1 MERSRKKIKKW
12 SVIGKF
18 LSIGLMFFALLFLT
32 TANFFVGATSKEN
45 KQVNMPVS
53 QNTTDTD
60 EDLPSAPN
68 PTEEKT
74 SSSSISVIEEYLHKD
89 HFDFNLFNSGKR
101 FLHKIAVS
109 QKIELVH
116 FKLLSPP
123 PEV

>member
-1 MERSRKKIKKW
+1 MKSRKKIKKW
-12 SVIGKF
+12 SGIGRF
-18 LSIGLMFFALLFLT
+18 LSICLMFFALLFLT
-32 TANFFVGATSKEN
+32 TANFFVGASSIEDS
-45 KQVNMPVS
+45 QAAMPVS
-53 QNTTDTD
+53 QKSADSN
-60 EDLPSAPN
+60 EDLPAAPN

-74 SSSSISVIEEYLHKD
+74 STNSISVIEEYLHKD

-101 FLHKIAVS
+101 ILHQIAVT

>member
-1 MERSRKKIKKW
+1 MAR
-12 SVIGKF
+12 IGKF
-18 LSIGLMFFALLFLT
+18 LSISLMFFALLFLT
-32 TANFFVGATSKEN
+32 TANFFVGAALKSN
-45 KQVNMPVS
+45 QMNMPVS
-53 QNTTDTD
+53 EKSADSS
-60 EDLPSAPN
+60 EDMTSAPN

-74 SSSSISVIEEYLHKD
+74 SSNSISVIEEYLHKD

-116 FKLLSPP
+116 FELLSPP

>member
-1 MERSRKKIKKW
+1 MERSRKKTSNW
-12 SVIGKF
+12 SGIGRV

-32 TANFFVGATSKEN
+32 TANFFVGAAMKSN
-45 KQVNMPVS
+45 QINIPVS
-53 QNTTDTD
+53 EKSADSN
-60 EDLPSAPN
+60 EDMPSAPN

-74 SSSSISVIEEYLHKD
+74 SSSSLSVIEEYLHKD